1 LIGEIPKFAVYVVDI
16 MSNSIMLKCPAE
28 IDAKKKK
35 PSKKP
40 RKNPRGRK
48 CMGICYY

>member
-1 LIGEIPKFAVYVVDI
+1 LVGEIPKFAVYVVDI

-35 PSKKP
+35 NQV
-40 RKNPRGRK
+40 KNQEK
-48 CMGICYY
+48 IQEEESVWV